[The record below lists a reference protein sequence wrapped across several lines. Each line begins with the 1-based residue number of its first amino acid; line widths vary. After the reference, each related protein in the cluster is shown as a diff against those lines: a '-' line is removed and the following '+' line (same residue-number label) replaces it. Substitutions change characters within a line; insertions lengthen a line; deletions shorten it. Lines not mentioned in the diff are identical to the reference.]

1 MPVQNFQQYVFWLLQ
16 LANRLNNASVP
27 IWVSLFPTSLLCFAD
42 RFFVPSGMLCL
53 SLIIRRWSWVICSP
67 LQTSLPL
74 ELYYHMMHK
83 RKVHLGTIRAH
94 AGQIIWRTT
103 TLFYLPI
110 FFVMPNWL
118 GYLSYNDETISS
130 QYCFK
135 VSKIFKVLIHTLMEE
150 VIQFS
155 ICKEQTPI
163 LFIIRACTVS
173 QSGTKFRSLY

>member
-1 MPVQNFQQYVFWLLQ
+1 MLPFCKASVRRGFCFPFVHTGMPVQNFQQYVFWLLQ

-83 RKVHLGTIRAH
+83 RKVHLGIIHAH
-94 AGQIIWRTT
+94 ARLSEEQQHYFIC
-103 TLFYLPI
+103 P

-135 VSKIFKVLIHTLMEE
+135 VSKIFSSSNSYTNGRGN
-150 VIQFS
+150 S
-155 ICKEQTPI
+155 I
-163 LFIIRACTVS
+163 
-173 QSGTKFRSLY
+173 